1 MIVSRQYQLAVQ
13 ICNVRCAMCD
23 FAMCDFA
30 ILLLAHKALY
40 YRASQITSHKSQ
52 FAIRNSQFA
61 IFSPEYP
68 ADTVIQ
74 LPLVSRER
82 CQAGKGQ
89 QGVRG
94 ETT

>member
-1 MIVSRQYQLAVQ
+1 MLHALRIKSHIANRTSQLQVFFIISHQQSCKAVLQ
-13 ICNVRCAMCD
+13 AK
-23 FAMCDFA
+23 
-30 ILLLAHKALY
+30 L
-40 YRASQITSHKSQ
+40 
-52 FAIRNSQFA
+52 IRNSQFA

-74 LPLVSRER
+74 LPLVSSER

-94 ETT
+94 ETS